1 MSSFLPRCI
10 NNTSNLT
17 LVEYRQLIIDELS
30 SKVSLYKNAN
40 DQVAPS
46 VGYINKEYPSFHPRM
61 KEFARKHMPNAT
73 VREIENVRK
82 QIYVESGVFDGK
94 PTIFH
99 GMTYL
104 EVCQYIEEHHI
115 DSISK
120 LPSKLNEWITSQGW
134 KKQILQLFPMTAYS
148 ISSGGHACR
157 SKYELIVANLL
168 TELLPEGA
176 SFTCPVL
183 YPFDKRLNNAR
194 QALSCDFVVQLGDRS
209 IWIEVF
215 TFRPDS
221 QFEEGNGFASARPS
235 YLTRR
240 QRKIDLFK
248 AQKCGDVLI
257 ALEVSNTS
265 GSSKSLSQFIQDT
278 LTELTPILHLNKVD
292 ISDNS
297 LFIPLMARLCT
308 EYSPMSEKSQN
319 QSAELI
325 GMASASFQI
334 SPDNL
339 QKIHDL
345 MVVNGQ
351 SASASL
357 SQLSLPHETFL
368 GLSRLTT
375 DGSWQLRRALPSP
388 MSEHFADSKNGKGSS
403 YLSFAKAINYL
414 AQINIANKLNAEGY
428 PDWVI
433 HYLEKNSA
441 MGQLGIFGMN
451 YRQAKPRIDGQN
463 MTSRNYAT
471 YIVQWQK
478 DGYFFGTK
486 DMLQSHTK
494 GVEQAARLFIKRL
507 LILMENHLIL
517 NWEAPGSM
525 TILPNRFILVN
536 PTQSQIDH
544 VVAHIVVNTV

>member
-1 MSSFLPRCI
+1 M
-10 NNTSNLT
+10 SNLT
-17 LVEYRQLIIDELS
+17 LVEYRQLIIDELR
-30 SKVSLYKNAN
+30 SKVSQYKNAN
-40 DQVAPS
+40 DQAVPS

-73 VREIENVRK
+73 VREIENARK
-82 QIYVESGVFDGK
+82 QIYVESGIADGK
-94 PTIFH
+94 PTIFR

-120 LPSKLNEWITSQGW
+120 LPSKLNEWITVQGW

-157 SKYELIVANLL
+157 SKYELIIANLL
-168 TELLPEGA
+168 TELLPEGV
-176 SFTCPVL
+176 SFTGPVL

-221 QFEEGNGFASARPS
+221 EFEAGNGFGSARPS
-235 YLTRR
+235 YLVRR

-248 AQKCGDVLI
+248 AQKCGDVLV
-257 ALEVSNTS
+257 ALEVSNTG
-265 GSSKSLSQFIQDT
+265 GSSKSFSQFIHDA
-278 LTELTPILHLNKVD
+278 LTELSLILHLNKVD
-292 ISDNS
+292 ISEKS
-297 LFIPLMARLCT
+297 LLAPLIARLST

-325 GMASASFQI
+325 GVASASFQI

-345 MVVNGQ
+345 MVLNGQ
-351 SASASL
+351 SASAAL

-375 DGSWQLRRALPSP
+375 DGSWQLRRMLPVP
-388 MSEHFADSKNGKGSS
+388 MSEHFSDSKNGKGSS
-403 YLSFAKAINYL
+403 YLSFAKAINCL
-414 AQINIANKLNAEGY
+414 AQINTANKLNSEGY
-428 PDWVI
+428 PDWVV

-451 YRQAKPRIDGQN
+451 YRQAKPRIDGEN
-463 MTSRNYAT
+463 MTPRNYAT
-471 YIVQWQK
+471 YIVQWQRE
-478 DGYFFGTK
+478 GYFFGTK
-486 DMLQSHTK
+486 DILQSHTK
-494 GVEQAARLFIKRL
+494 GVEYAARLFIERL

-517 NWEAPGSM
+517 NWEVSGSKLL
-525 TILPNRFILVN
+525 LPDRYVLIN
-536 PTQSQIDH
+536 PTPDQIDH
-544 VVAHIVVNTV
+544 VVAHIVANTA

>member
-1 MSSFLPRCI
+1 MSSFLPHCS
-10 NNTSNLT
+10 NNMSNLT
-17 LVEYRQLIIDELS
+17 LVEYRELIIRELI
-30 SKVSLYKNAN
+30 SKVSQYKSENN
-40 DQVAPS
+40 QLAPNVS
-46 VGYINKEYPSFHPRM
+46 YLNKEYPSLHPRM
-61 KEFARKHMPNAT
+61 KEFFNKHMPNAT
-73 VREIENVRK
+73 WREIENARK
-82 QIYVESGVFDGK
+82 EIYVESGIADGK

-120 LPSKLNEWITSQGW
+120 LPSKLNEWINAQGW

-157 SKYELIVANLL
+157 SKYELIIANLL
-168 TELLPEGA
+168 AELLPEGV
-176 SFTCPVL
+176 SFTGPVL

-221 QFEEGNGFASARPS
+221 EFEAGNGFASARPS
-235 YLTRR
+235 YLVRR

-248 AQKCGDVLI
+248 TQQFGDTLV

-265 GSSKSLSQFIQDT
+265 GGSKSLKQFIQDV
-278 LTELTPILHLNKVD
+278 LAQLTPILYLTKVD
-292 ISDNS
+292 IANES
-297 LFIPLMARLCT
+297 LFTALMARLCA

-325 GMASASFQI
+325 GVASASFQI

-345 MVVNGQ
+345 MVLNGQ
-351 SASASL
+351 SASAAL
-357 SQLSLPHETFL
+357 SQLSLPHDTFL

-375 DGSWQLRRALPSP
+375 DGSWQLRRMLPVP
-388 MSEHFADSKNGKGSS
+388 MSEHFSDSKNGKGSS
-403 YLSFAKAINYL
+403 YLSFAKAINHL
-414 AQINIANKLNAEGY
+414 AQINISNKLNAEGY

-451 YRQAKPRIDGQN
+451 YRRAKPRIDGEN
-463 MTSRNYAT
+463 MTPRNYAT

-486 DMLQSHTK
+486 DILQSHTK
-494 GVEQAARLFIKRL
+494 GVEHAARLFIERL

-517 NWEAPGSM
+517 NWEVSGSKLL
-525 TILPNRFILVN
+525 LPDRYVLIN
-536 PTQSQIDH
+536 PTPDQIDH
-544 VVAHIVVNTV
+544 VVTHIVVNTV

>member
-1 MSSFLPRCI
+1 
-10 NNTSNLT
+10 
-17 LVEYRQLIIDELS
+17 
-30 SKVSLYKNAN
+30 
-40 DQVAPS
+40 
-46 VGYINKEYPSFHPRM
+46 M
-61 KEFARKHMPNAT
+61 KEFVRKHMPNAT
-73 VREIENVRK
+73 AREIEIVRK
-82 QIYVESGVFDGK
+82 RIYIESGIADGK

-120 LPSKLNEWITSQGW
+120 LPSKLNEWITVQGW

-176 SFTCPVL
+176 SFACPVI

-194 QALSCDFVVQLGDRS
+194 QTLSCDFVVQLGDRS

-215 TFRPDS
+215 TFRHDS
-221 QFEEGNGFASARPS
+221 EFEAGNGFGSARPS
-235 YLTRR
+235 YLVRR

-248 AQKCGDVLI
+248 TQQFGDTLV
-257 ALEVSNTS
+257 ALEVSNTN
-265 GSSKSLSQFIQDT
+265 GGSKSLKQFIQDA
-278 LTELTPILHLNKVD
+278 LAQLTPILHLTKVD
-292 ISDNS
+292 IANES
-297 LFIPLMARLCT
+297 LFTALIARLCT

-345 MVVNGQ
+345 MVLNGQ
-351 SASASL
+351 SASAALSSL
-357 SQLSLPHETFL
+357 SHPHETFL

-375 DGSWQLRRALPSP
+375 DGSWQLRRTLPSP
-388 MSEHFADSKNGKGSS
+388 MSAHFADSKNGKGSS
-403 YLSFAKAINYL
+403 FLSFAKAINHL
-414 AQINIANKLNAEGY
+414 AVINIANKVNCDGY
-428 PDWVI
+428 PDWVM

-441 MGQLGIFGMN
+441 IGQLGIFGMN
-451 YRQAKPRIDGQN
+451 YRRAVPRIDGEI
-463 MTSRNYAT
+463 MKSRNYST

-478 DGYFFGTK
+478 DGFFFGEK
-486 DMLQSHTK
+486 DILQSHTK
-494 GVEQAARLFIKRL
+494 GVDQAARLFVERI

-525 TILPNRFILVN
+525 SLLPNRYILVN
-536 PTQSQIDH
+536 PTTDQIDH
-544 VVAHIVVNTV
+544 LVENIVARTK